1 MDTRGRESGEGN
13 CLTLAPGSDRIPVE
27 LLQILT
33 QYAICREPAGNQ
45 VKVLKKRKLPLVRQI
60 RIRKVTYLMT
70 IVNTAV

>member
-1 MDTRGRESGEGN
+1 MDTRGRESGE
-13 CLTLAPGSDRIPVE
+13 
-27 LLQILT
+27 
-33 QYAICREPAGNQ
+33 GNQ